1 MLDSTAMARCEDKPA
16 AGSDM
21 VAAVRDLSS
30 RELSPLVQKI
40 DTEGYY
46 PEAVMRAYGRAGLYA
61 RHLPGE
67 TAPDIL
73 TAVNGM
79 AAAGEYCLSTSFCI
93 WCQDALGW
101 YIFASDNERLKVT
114 LGQRVATGDALGGTA
129 LSNPMKSFFGIEGM
143 RLRGKRVEGGYV
155 VRGLLPFVSNLG
167 DDHYFGAVFEV
178 EEGGKRNVMAIVP
191 CASEGL
197 TLADNTKF
205 VALDGTRTFAVQ
217 MRDVFIP
224 DELILAD
231 ACDDYIK
238 RIRAGFVL
246 LQAGMAFGLIRDCIN
261 LMQQVKGS
269 LGHVNKYLDA
279 QPEHVAEQ
287 LQAMESAVA
296 KLAATP
302 FETDPGYWR
311 AVIEARLV
319 AGEASVTAAHAAM
332 LHCGARGYVTTG
344 AAQRRLREAYFV
356 AIVTP
361 ATKQLKKMLADMAH

>member
-1 MLDSTAMARCEDKPA
+1 MLDSTAMTMGKDKPA
-16 AGSDM
+16 AGADM
-21 VAAVRDLSS
+21 VAAIRDLSS
-30 RELSPLVQKI
+30 RELAPLVQKI
-40 DTEGYY
+40 DTAGHY
-46 PEAVMRAYGRAGLYA
+46 PEAYMRAYGRAGGYA
-61 RHLPGE
+61 AHLPSE
-67 TAPDIL
+67 TAPDID
-73 TAVNGM
+73 TAVRAM

-101 YIFASDNERLKVT
+101 YIYASDNDGLKET
-114 LGQRVATGDALGGTA
+114 LGARVATGAALGGTA
-129 LSNPMKSFFGIEGM
+129 LSNPMKSFFGIEGL
-143 RLRGKRVEGGYV
+143 RLKGKRVEGGYI

-178 EEGGKRNVMAIVP
+178 EGETKQNVMAIVP

-224 DELILAD
+224 DTLVLAHS
-231 ACDDYIK
+231 CESYIK

-261 LMQQVKGS
+261 LMQQVKGP

-279 QPEHVAEQ
+279 QPEHFAEQ
-287 LQAMESAVA
+287 LDAMERKVSA
-296 KLAATP
+296 LSATP

-311 AVIEARLV
+311 TVIETRLV
-319 AGEASVTAAHAAM
+319 AGEASVAAAHAAM